1 MFGRKKAKREANRQ
15 AMLQQQSIERANAA
29 QQAAATLAANR
40 GADLSMENVANVN
53 TGMTAG
59 SNSAVGGVVEPPV
72 GILGAGLGPDGKRKR
87 LGGLA
92 SQLGVNL

>member
-1 MFGRKKAKREANRQ
+1 MAFGRKKARRQ
-15 AMLQQQSIERANAA
+15 AYAAAQAQQRDVERMNAA
-29 QQAAATLAANR
+29 QQAAQTLAANR
-40 GADLSMENVANVN
+40 GADLTMENVANVN

-59 SNSAVGGVVEPPV
+59 DSSVGGVVEPPV